1 MIRVLVVD
9 DQELIRDLIGSAL
22 RAAHGIDVIGSCVD
36 GQEALDFAAQ
46 TRPDVVLMD
55 LSMPR
60 MDGVEATRRMLAED
74 PSVRVV
80 IFTVAVHSRRTKAA
94 LEFGAV
100 SCVGKGADT
109 TEVVRAVRDA
119 VLTR

>member
-22 RAAHGIDVIGSCVD
+22 RAAHGIDVIGICVD
-36 GQEALDFAAQ
+36 GQDALDFVAE

-60 MDGVEATRRMLAED
+60 MDGVEATRRLLADD

-80 IFTVAVHSRRTKAA
+80 IFTVAVHSRQTKAA

-100 SCVGKGADT
+100 SCVGKGAHP
-109 TEVVRAVRDA
+109 TEVVRAVRAA